1 MIEAITLD
9 SLHNLSDAAL
19 WALFDET
26 QDLLEELPCGSWER
40 GIALANLRLIVSM
53 IDRRPVQAALDMLR

>member
-1 MIEAITLD
+1 MIKAITLD

-40 GIALANLRLIVSM
+40 GIALANLRMIVSM
-53 IDRRPVQAALDMLR
+53 IDRRRLAATVGFLR

>member
-26 QDLLEELPCGSWER
+26 HDLLEELPCGSWER
-40 GIALANLRLIVSM
+40 GIALANLRLIVAM
-53 IDRRPVQAALDMLR
+53 IDRRRRLSFEAR

>member
-9 SLHNLSDAAL
+9 SLHNLSDEAV

-26 QDLLEELPCGSWER
+26 QDLLEELPCGCWER
-40 GIALANLRLIVSM
+40 GIALANLRLILGV
-53 IDRRPVQAALDMLR
+53 IERRRVHASLDVPR

>member
-26 QDLLEELPCGSWER
+26 HALLEELPCGSWER

-53 IDRRPVQAALDMLR
+53 IDRRRMAATPITR